1 LAETAQ
7 TLMFSRRWIIN
18 YVLVVLI
25 VIFTYVGNR
34 FAVSTGYQ
42 SQQRISKLKPA
53 DIDTLEIQT
62 ADALLTLR
70 RDADGWLLE
79 SPIHWPANNINIKR
93 LLSIVNSDAGSRLS
107 ADEINLATLGL
118 QFPKAVLRINDTELL
133 FGAANNIGRRR
144 YIMLDSTVF
153 LLPDIH
159 LPFFAQGLLSIVDRR
174 LLPRRYEL
182 SRLKLPGLEISRNSN
197 DNWQVANAEN
207 GFEQDQITRL
217 VANWQDLEAAKI
229 NLFDTSAIPRQK
241 LEIALQDGSKFEF
254 FLMSIDPEIV
264 IAHPQIGLQYHFRAD
279 LYYELIALRPHETPS

>member
-34 FAVSTGYQ
+34 FAVTTGYQ
-42 SQQRISKLKPA
+42 PQQRISKLKPA

-62 ADALLTLR
+62 ADALLTLQ

-79 SPIHWPANNINIKR
+79 SPIRWPANNINIKR
-93 LLSIVNSDAGSRLS
+93 LLSIVNSDADSRLP
-107 ADEINLATLGL
+107 ADEINLAALGL
-118 QFPKAVLRINDTELL
+118 QFPKVVLRINDTELL
-133 FGAANNIGRRR
+133 FGATNNIGKRR

-182 SRLKLPGLEISRNSN
+182 SRLELPELEISRNAN
-197 DNWQVANAEN
+197 DSWQVANADD
-207 GFEQDQITRL
+207 GFEQDQIARL

-229 NLFDTSAIPRQK
+229 KLFDTGAIPRQK

>member
-1 LAETAQ
+1 
-7 TLMFSRRWIIN
+7 MFSRRWIIN

-42 SQQRISKLKPA
+42 PQQSISEIKPA

-62 ADALLTLR
+62 ADTLLTLQ
-70 RDADGWLLE
+70 RDAGGWLLE
-79 SPIHWPANNINIKR
+79 SPIRWPANNINIKR
-93 LLSIVNSDAGSRLS
+93 LLSIVNSDADSRLP

-133 FGAANNIGRRR
+133 FGATNNIGERR
-144 YIMLDSTVF
+144 YIMVDSNVF

-159 LPFFAQGLLSIVDRR
+159 LPFFAQGLISIVDRR
-174 LLPRRYEL
+174 LLPRRYSI
-182 SRLKLPGLEISRNSN
+182 SRLKLPGLEISRDAN
-197 DNWQVANAEN
+197 DNWQVANAED
-207 GFEQDQITRL
+207 GFEQDQISRL

-229 NLFDTSAIPRQK
+229 NLFDTGAIPRQK

-254 FLMSIDPEIV
+254 FLMSIEPEVV

-279 LYYELIALRPHETPS
+279 LYYQLIALPPHEIPS